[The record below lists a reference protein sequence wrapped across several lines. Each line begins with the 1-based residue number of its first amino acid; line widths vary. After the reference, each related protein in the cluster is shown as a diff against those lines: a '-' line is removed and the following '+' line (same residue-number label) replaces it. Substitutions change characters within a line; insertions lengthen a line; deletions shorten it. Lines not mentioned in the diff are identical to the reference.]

1 MLCLLFEYH
10 SGHHDILRLKGL
22 SKLQC
27 LNVNSISRNR
37 FIIEYVAIILR
48 VTPVIRISFVQK
60 RKGRNKVERSALRDN
75 NNKVKLIVLF

>member
-10 SGHHDILRLKGL
+10 K
-22 SKLQC
+22 
-27 LNVNSISRNR
+27 NR

-48 VTPVIRISFVQK
+48 VTQVIRISLVQK

>member
-1 MLCLLFEYH
+1 MQ
-10 SGHHDILRLKGL
+10 
-22 SKLQC
+22 LQC
-27 LNVNSISRNR
+27 LNVNSISKNR

-48 VTPVIRISFVQK
+48 VTQVIRISLVQK

>member
-1 MLCLLFEYH
+1 MRNGSLQ
-10 SGHHDILRLKGL
+10 
-22 SKLQC
+22 LQC
-27 LNVNSISRNR
+27 LNVNSISKNR

-48 VTPVIRISFVQK
+48 VTQVIRISLVQK

>member
-1 MLCLLFEYH
+1 MDSSLQ
-10 SGHHDILRLKGL
+10 
-22 SKLQC
+22 LQC
-27 LNVNSISRNR
+27 LNVNSISKNR

-48 VTPVIRISFVQK
+48 VTPVIRISLVQK